1 MTQYAVILGV
11 VFLCN
16 VVPAFAPPTWIV
28 LVFFSLHY
36 QVPGW
41 ALVALGVISATTGR
55 FILASYFRRF
65 SDKLPRSYVTNMENA
80 STHLTK
86 SKGHATALMV
96 LFLFSP
102 LSSAQLFEAAG
113 IMRRIPLLP
122 LCGAFAAGRVVTYS
136 SYVYGSK
143 AIQATSLGELI
154 ARNITSPQAIALQ
167 IAMIVGLVL
176 LGTIKWQPHEPN
188 AIVAKRAN

>member
-1 MTQYAVILGV
+1 MTQYVVVLGV

-16 VVPAFAPPTWIV
+16 VVPAFAPPTWLV
-28 LVFFSLHY
+28 LVFFSLNYH
-36 QVPGW
+36 VPGW
-41 ALVALGVISATTGR
+41 ALVLLGVIGATSGR
-55 FILASYFRRF
+55 FILASYFRRYR
-65 SDKLPRSYVTNMENA
+65 SKLPASYITNMENA

-86 SKGHATALMV
+86 SKGHAFALMT
-96 LFLFSP
+96 LFVFSP

-122 LCGAFAAGRVVTYS
+122 ICAAFAAGRVVTYS

-154 ARNITSPQAIALQ
+154 TRNITSPQAIAVQ
-167 IAMIVGLVL
+167 VAMILSLVL
-176 LGTIKWQPHEPN
+176 LGTVKWKPHQTS
-188 AIVAKRAN
+188 VA